1 MCKTLDTKKRE
12 GSKKEAEKS
21 SQKDLISIGERKK
34 EEQKKKKEF
43 RWKVYLCEKLSYTL
57 CSCFYEIIYSKIK

>member
-34 EEQKKKKEF
+34 EEQKKKKSLDERF
-43 RWKVYLCEKLSYTL
+43 ICVKNYHTL
-57 CSCFYEIIYSKIK
+57 CVHASMKLFIAK